1 VTRAS
6 DPALLGSVRN
16 AARVLRAFSSADQ
29 DLGIAELSRRLDLS
43 KSTVHRLVTTLAA
56 ERLLERSVTPGKYR
70 LGLALY
76 ELGTTVTEHVDLHQ
90 AALPVLTTL
99 RHNTGE
105 MVHVA
110 VLDGLEVVYVE
121 RLESHHLLPVFR
133 TVGHR
138 LPAHWTSSGKV
149 LLASL
154 PLDELDRRLQNWQP
168 EPVTRHTITSRDAL
182 LAELDKVRE
191 RGWAQNI
198 EEGHL
203 GVVSVGAPIR
213 GADGSVLAA
222 VSVVGA
228 AGRLQGPMLHR
239 CTRMV
244 LEAAE
249 VISRRL
255 GYRRAAP
262 ARPGPPARS

>member
-1 VTRAS
+1 MLPCSTGWRWSTSSGWRATTCCRCFARS
-6 DPALLGSVRN
+6 DTA
-16 AARVLRAFSSADQ
+16 
-29 DLGIAELSRRLDLS
+29 
-43 KSTVHRLVTTLAA
+43 
-56 ERLLERSVTPGKYR
+56 
-70 LGLALY
+70 
-76 ELGTTVTEHVDLHQ
+76 
-90 AALPVLTTL
+90 
-99 RHNTGE
+99 
-105 MVHVA
+105 
-110 VLDGLEVVYVE
+110 
-121 RLESHHLLPVFR
+121 
-133 TVGHR
+133 

-154 PLDELDRRLQNWQP
+154 PLDELDRRLQTWQP
-168 EPVTRHTITSRDAL
+168 EPVTRHTITNRDAL
-182 LAELDKVRE
+182 LAELERVRE
-191 RGWAQNI
+191 RGWAQNV

-213 GADGSVLAA
+213 GADRSVLAA

-255 GYRRAAP
+255 GYRRP
-262 ARPGPPARS
+262 MPARS